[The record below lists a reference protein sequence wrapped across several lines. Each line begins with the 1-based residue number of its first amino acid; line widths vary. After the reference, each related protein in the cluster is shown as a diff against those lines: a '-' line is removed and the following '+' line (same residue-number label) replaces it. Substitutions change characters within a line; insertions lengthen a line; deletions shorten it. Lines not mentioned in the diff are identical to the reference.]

1 MLHRLCLLIV
11 ASCLTTLT
19 IQAQTRLLSSPAI
32 SESNI
37 AFTYAGDLWIADRD
51 GSNPRRLTID
61 EGMEAAPV
69 FSPDGKTIAFTAQY
83 DGNFDIYTVSAQG
96 GIPKRLTWHPSQDIV
111 RDFTPDGKKILFASN
126 RGVFTGAFTHAFT
139 IGLDGG
145 QAEPLGIPTIN
156 HAVYS
161 PDGKFLAYTPLRDRY
176 SMWKNYRGGTISRIW
191 VMDQSDKSV
200 VEIPKPEG
208 GSNDSQPQWIKD
220 EVYFLSDRNQ
230 EFNVYRFNP
239 ASKAVTQVTKFKD
252 FPVLNLK
259 AGGGKL
265 IFEQAGYLHEL
276 DPATG
281 KSKRINVTV
290 NTDII
295 DVRPYWVS
303 GGENVRHAGASP
315 SGKRIVADF
324 RGEVVTA
331 PVKNGDVNN
340 LTNTSGVH
348 ETHPRWSPD
357 GKTIA
362 YFSDASGEYALHLR
376 DNVSKKARAITLS
389 GSGFYAFPHWSPD
402 SKKIAFVDN
411 GRALYVLD
419 VESGTVKKV
428 DEDTF
433 YFPGDFRDLFGS
445 WSKDSHWLAYSKITE
460 TNFEQAFLYNLSTG
474 ESKTVSDPL
483 ANVTDP
489 TFDASGKYLYLSA
502 STDAGPVINWFQQ
515 SSNDMRITNDVYLLT
530 LQRDEVSPLIRRN
543 DLEEI
548 EEEEMEEEDNEEA
561 GEEDDK
567 EEDDSIKI
575 DFDGLETRIVHLP
588 IGNGNFYNLESA
600 KDGELLYISRT
611 DAGTSIHRYSL
622 SERED
627 KELMPANWFEV
638 TGDGNHLFVG
648 SRGQWGVT
656 SVGSP
661 SPKDLKSPNAYGMK
675 VKIEP
680 LKEFPNIF
688 NEMWRVNRDYF
699 YDPGMHGVDWVAMK
713 KKYEAFLPHVKTRP
727 DLYRVMQWMGSELGV
742 GHHRFGSRG
751 TRLNNPTRVGGGL
764 LGADFKVENDRYRIT
779 KIYGGLNWNGDL
791 RSPLT
796 EPGVN
801 VETRE
806 YILAVDG
813 EEVRGSDNLYRF
825 FENKANRLV
834 ELKVGPNADGI
845 GSRMV
850 TVTPISNEYGLRN
863 RDWVEGN
870 IAKVNEATNGQVAYV
885 YVPNTGGGGFQ
896 YFKRY
901 FFPQVNKKAIIVD
914 ERFNGG
920 GQIAD
925 YYIEHLMRPY
935 QNSWTYR
942 YGKDQHAPVAS
953 IQGPKVLL
961 TDETAGSGG
970 DLFPY
975 LWRKN
980 NLGPIIGKRTW
991 GGLVGVLGYPEF
1003 IDGGS
1008 VTAPNVGFWDKD
1020 GYRVENEGVAPDI
1033 EVEQYPAEVMAGKDP
1048 QLERAIAEILKA
1060 MKEKPVVEPK
1070 RPPFEKRGSGKY

>member
-1 MLHRLCLLIV
+1 M
-11 ASCLTTLT
+11 
-19 IQAQTRLLSSPAI
+19 SS
-32 SESNI
+32 NHI
-37 AFTYAGDLWIADRD
+37 AFSYAGDLWIADSN

-61 EGMEAAPV
+61 DGAEIAPL
-69 FSPDGKTIAFTAQY
+69 FSPDGQTLAFTGQY
-83 DGNFDIYTVSAQG
+83 DGNYDVYTVPVTG
-96 GIPKRLTWHPSQDIV
+96 GIPKRLTWHPDADIV
-111 RDFTPDGKKILFASN
+111 QDFTPDGKDLLFTS
-126 RGVFTGAFTHAFT
+126 RRDVFTNRFNHAFT
-139 IGLDGG
+139 IGLGG
-145 QAEPLGIPTIN
+145 GAATPLNIPTIN
-156 HAVYS
+156 DAAYS
-161 PDGKFLAYTPLRDRY
+161 ADGKHLAYTPLGDRS

-191 VMDQSDKSV
+191 VMDMSDNSV

-208 GSNDSQPQWIKD
+208 GCNDNQPRWIDGK
-220 EVYFLSDRNQ
+220 VYFRSDRNKEYNLY
-230 EFNVYRFNP
+230 EFDP
-239 ASKAVTQVTKFKD
+239 ATKAVKQLTKFKD
-252 FPVLNLK
+252 FPVLNINS
-259 AGGGKL
+259 GGGKV
-265 IFEQAGYLHEL
+265 IFEQAGYLHIY
-276 DPATG
+276 DPASG
-281 KSKRINVTV
+281 KHRQVSITV

-303 GGENVRHAGASP
+303 GAQNIRHAGASP
-315 SGKRIVADF
+315 SGKRVVADF
-324 RGEVVTA
+324 RGEVLTA
-331 PVKNGDVNN
+331 PVENGDVQN
-340 LTNTSGVH
+340 LSNTPGVH

-362 YFSDASGEYALHLR
+362 YFSDASGEYALHLY
-376 DNVSKKARAITLS
+376 DNKRKEAKSIALT
-389 GSGFYAFPHWSPD
+389 GTGFYAFPHWSPD

-411 GRALYVLD
+411 GRNLYFLD
-419 VESGTVKKV
+419 IPSGKISKV
-428 DEDTF
+428 ATDDA
-433 YFPGDFRDLFGS
+433 YFPGDYRELFGS
-445 WSKDSHWLAYSKITE
+445 WSKDSKWLAYSKITE
-460 TNFEQAFLYNLSTG
+460 TNFERAYIYNTETG
-474 ESKTVSDPL
+474 ESKAVSDPL

-489 TFDASGKYLYLSA
+489 TFDASGKYLYLSV

-515 SSNDMRITNDVYLLT
+515 SSNDMRITNDIYLLT
-530 LQRDEVSPLIRRN
+530 LQNDEVSPLIRRN

-548 EEEEMEEEDNEEA
+548 EEDGEDAGAKEAEESKDETVR
-561 GEEDDK
+561 
-567 EEDDSIKI
+567 I
-575 DFDGLETRIVHLP
+575 DFDGIESRIVHLP

-600 KDGELLYISRT
+600 KPGELLYISSGDEGNT
-611 DAGTSIHRYSL
+611 LHRYSL
-622 SERED
+622 TERED
-627 KELMPANWFEV
+627 KEFMPASWFEV
-638 TGDGNHLFVG
+638 TGDGSHLFVG
-648 SRGQWGVT
+648 ARGQWAVT
-656 SVGSP
+656 SVGNP
-661 SPKDLKSPNAYGMK
+661 TAKDLKSPDSYGMK

-680 LKEFPNIF
+680 LTEFPNIF

-699 YDPGMHGVDWVAMK
+699 YDPGMHGVDWEAMK
-713 KKYEAFLPHVKTRP
+713 KKYQAFLPHVKTRP
-727 DLYRVMQWMGSELGV
+727 DLYRVMEWMGSELGV

-751 TRLNNPTRVGGGL
+751 TRLNNPDRVGGGL
-764 LGADFKVENDRYRIT
+764 LGADYTVENNRYRIT

-801 VETRE
+801 VKEGE
-806 YILAVDG
+806 YILAVNG
-813 EEVRGSDNLYRF
+813 EDVVGTDNFYRF
-825 FENKANRLV
+825 FEETADKLV
-834 ELKVGPNADGI
+834 ELTVGPNADGS
-845 GSRMV
+845 GSRTVMV
-850 TVTPISNEYGLRN
+850 TPVSNDYALRN

-870 IAKVNEATNGQVAYV
+870 IKKVDEATNGQVAYV

-942 YGKDQHAPVAS
+942 YGRDQHAPVAA
-953 IQGPKVLL
+953 IHGPKVLL

-1033 EVEQYPAEVMAGKDP
+1033 EVEQWPAEVMSGKDP
-1048 QLERAIAEILKA
+1048 QLERAIMEVMKSLKA
-1060 MKEKPVVEPK
+1060 KPVTEPK
-1070 RPPFEKRGSGKY
+1070 RPPFEKRGSAGY